1 MWRDSP
7 FPKLLAVLVVVVAA
21 IAAGFYFAPW
31 VARRPLPFANAN
43 RLATALYPIP
53 YSPPSGRTAFNFQ
66 AWKTNNRSFEAM
78 AAFHWQNFY
87 LDVASGDPERV
98 QGSRVSQ
105 EFFEVLGARPAQG
118 RAFQPD
124 DVSGNRRLVVISD
137 SFWRNRLGGAF
148 NAVGSRLTMDGA
160 SYEVVGRMP
169 ADFWFLTRQVQF
181 WVLLPSRPNY
191 TVNAVG
197 LLRAGVLPP
206 QAEAEA
212 RNIEASFT
220 QGRAWVR
227 LRSIGSQANELLN
240 ATVATFLLCLGL
252 AMLAGAVYVA
262 PLLRST
268 GEPFR
273 PRAMA
278 AARVWSFLL
287 VKCVIILLV
296 LGSAWILL
304 ARRFAPVGLEIGW
317 WFGRVLVLAWP
328 LLLLACV
335 LIAIAFLDQNLRC
348 PHCLQ
353 RLRMPLETGSWGSLV
368 VDRAGT
374 EYICPY
380 GHGKLFVPGTHLLS
394 PGLYRWTSYPDALH
408 QLFTDQP
415 TK

>member
-7 FPKLLAVLVVVVAA
+7 FPKLLVALVLVLAA
-21 IAAGFYFAPW
+21 IVAGFYFAPW
-31 VARRPLPFANAN
+31 VARRPLPFANAD
-43 RLATALYPIP
+43 RLAAALYPIP
-53 YSPPSGRTAFNFQ
+53 YSPPSNRTAFNFQ
-66 AWKTNNRSFEAM
+66 AWKTTSTTFQTM

-87 LDVASGDPERV
+87 LDVAGADAERV

-105 EFFEVLGARPAQG
+105 EFFEVLGAWPAQG
-118 RAFQPD
+118 RVFQPD
-124 DVSGNRRLVVISD
+124 DVSESRRVVVISD

-148 NAVGSRLTMDGA
+148 NAVGSRLTLDGA
-160 SYEVVGRMP
+160 GYEVVGRMP
-169 ADFWFLTRQVQF
+169 ADFWFLTRKVQF
-181 WVLLPSRPNY
+181 WVLLPPRPNY

-197 LLRAGVLPP
+197 ELRPGRTPP
-206 QAEAEA
+206 EAESEA
-212 RNIEASFT
+212 RHLEATFT
-220 QGRAWVR
+220 NGRARVHVR
-227 LRSIGSQANELLN
+227 SVRAEANELLN
-240 ATVATFLLCLGL
+240 ATVATFVLCLGL
-252 AMLAGAVYVA
+252 AMLAGMVYVA

-273 PRAMA
+273 PRLVA
-278 AARVWSFLL
+278 AARVWSFLI
-287 VKCVIILLV
+287 VKCIIVLLV
-296 LGSAWILL
+296 LASAWMLL
-304 ARRFAPVGLEIGW
+304 ARRFAPVGLELGW
-317 WFGRVLVLAWP
+317 WFDRVLVLAWP

-335 LIAIAFLDQNLRC
+335 LIAVAFLDQNLRC